1 MRRSECYS
9 GCEGKAL
16 TAESELTGDRGSAFI
31 VNLLC
36 DFIEE
41 LLGGLCQQLCGS
53 QRLRSGLR
61 GDRLPFTLLLLC
73 TTHLHCLFFPKV
85 LSINKVEQT
94 AETRLSVCRS
104 KNAVPVGHYRI

>member
-9 GCEGKAL
+9 GCLGEGKAL
-16 TAESELTGDRGSAFI
+16 SAESELTGDRGSAFI

-53 QRLRSGLR
+53 QRPGFGGGSSA
-61 GDRLPFTLLLLC
+61 FYFITTLHDTFALAC
-73 TTHLHCLFFPKV
+73 FVFFLSKV

-104 KNAVPVGHYRI
+104 